1 MLKRDGYLVCLL
13 LALQLGFGG
22 TALSAEEPLEKIQR
36 AIEAGITYD
45 EPGLAVAISVNDVVL
60 VHHAAGLANV
70 ELQSPITEKTVFH
83 SASLSKQF
91 TAFAVMSLIEAK
103 RLNLSTSVQDVFPEL
118 ATPFD
123 QVTVHHLLT
132 HTSGLREFG
141 TLASMAGWLSDDI
154 RTQAQMWRL
163 ITRQTALNFKPGA
176 RVEYSNT
183 GYFLLAKIVEQIAGQ
198 SLEDVLRESV
208 FAPLKMARTHIVT
221 DRNRLNPN
229 RADSYLVSGTGV
241 RKAVYVNEMIGSTG
255 LQTNVID
262 LVRWAQFLNHQE
274 ALNSQVSHLMQQRH
288 SALNGDDAVF
298 ANGQERR
305 TYRGLD
311 TWSHG
316 GQDAG
321 FRSFLIRIPEANFAL
336 SILSNR
342 NDTDTAAL
350 AFQLIDLYFELPA
363 DSLKQKTPPTDDL
376 APFAGDYELYPGT
389 IMSFRV
395 DQGHLLLSMLG
406 DTTQTALPRIGKH
419 EFQLSVK
426 PDRRIEFQRSTEAVT
441 GFDFIVGQH
450 GRIPAQ
456 RVNLKPFDASK
467 VGLTEYVGSYYSAEL
482 AAEYTLLVRDGMLVA
497 QHARLPDMRLQ
508 IFQSD
513 TFWSNGSL
521 PKVRFVRDSQGG
533 IVGFTASGPLAEGV
547 LFVRQAD
554 TDYAIRQSHDH
565 VFGGNG
571 GD

>member
-1 MLKRDGYLVCLL
+1 MYKR
-13 LALQLGFGG
+13 Q
-22 TALSAEEPLEKIQR
+22 
-36 AIEAGITYD
+36 
-45 EPGLAVAISVNDVVL
+45 
-60 VHHAAGLANV
+60 
-70 ELQSPITEKTVFH
+70 
-83 SASLSKQF
+83 
-91 TAFAVMSLIEAK
+91 
-103 RLNLSTSVQDVFPEL
+103 
-118 ATPFD
+118 
-123 QVTVHHLLT
+123 
-132 HTSGLREFG
+132 
-141 TLASMAGWLSDDI
+141 
-154 RTQAQMWRL
+154 
-163 ITRQTALNFKPGA
+163 
-176 RVEYSNT
+176 
-183 GYFLLAKIVEQIAGQ
+183 
-198 SLEDVLRESV
+198 
-208 FAPLKMARTHIVT
+208 
-221 DRNRLNPN
+221 
-229 RADSYLVSGTGV
+229 
-241 RKAVYVNEMIGSTG
+241 
-255 LQTNVID
+255 
-262 LVRWAQFLNHQE
+262 
-274 ALNSQVSHLMQQRH
+274 QQRH

-497 QHARLPDMRLQ
+497 QHL
-508 IFQSD
+508 
-513 TFWSNGSL
+513 SL
-521 PKVRFVRDSQGG
+521 
-533 IVGFTASGPLAEGV
+533 IH
-547 LFVRQAD
+547 
-554 TDYAIRQSHDH
+554 I
-565 VFGGNG
+565 
-571 GD
+571 